1 MRDRSDRN
9 TLKNVIY
16 MDRLTQSYANLI
28 NVSENWDLDRIMITK

>member
-16 MDRLTQSYANLI
+16 MDRLTQSYGNLI
-28 NVSENWDLDRIMITK
+28 NVSEK